1 MAISLTTAVSLL
13 QRTRRPAARRRADV
27 QLGFD
32 ALSDLY
38 YRYWGE
44 YFHLALREPDAA
56 QDADA
61 LARDYDRTHE
71 RYLAAVRGQGAERI
85 LEVSCGGGA
94 LSAWLAD
101 RTGASVVGVD
111 QSAGQLSRARQRTAG
126 GQRPSLRFVQGE
138 VDRLAELAELGTDPY
153 DAALCLD
160 AACYYPDRRRAF
172 RQVAAR
178 LRPGGRLL
186 VVDWCAAE
194 DVTPLQRQL
203 LLDPLARLWAVPDWE
218 TATGYRR
225 LLTHAGLVPLDV
237 EDLTDQARPEFDRG
251 YRVALAAVGE
261 RQQLTDLVR
270 LAATTLR
277 HGPRML
283 QAAGYQLQVALLA
296 KAGADAGCLR
306 YVAALAEKPTA

>member
-44 YFHLALREPDAA
+44 YFHLALREPVAA

-85 LEVSCGGGA
+85 LEVSRGGGA

-111 QSAGQLSRARQRTAG
+111 QSAGQLSRAQQRTAG

-138 VDRLAELAELGTDPY
+138 VDRLAELAELGTTRTT
-153 DAALCLD
+153 
-160 AACYYPDRRRAF
+160 RRSASTPP
-172 RQVAAR
+172 AITPTGDGPSAR
-178 LRPGGRLL
+178 SRPGFGR
-186 VVDWCAAE
+186 AAGCSSS
-194 DVTPLQRQL
+194 TGAPPRTS
-203 LLDPLARLWAVPDWE
+203 PRCSASSCWIHWPGCGRYRTGRPRP
-218 TATGYRR
+218 ATG
-225 LLTHAGLVPLDV
+225 
-237 EDLTDQARPEFDRG
+237 
-251 YRVALAAVGE
+251 
-261 RQQLTDLVR
+261 
-270 LAATTLR
+270 
-277 HGPRML
+277 
-283 QAAGYQLQVALLA
+283 
-296 KAGADAGCLR
+296 GCS
-306 YVAALAEKPTA
+306 PTPDSCRSTSRT

>member
-111 QSAGQLSRARQRTAG
+111 QSAGQLSRAQQRTAG

-172 RQVAAR
+172 RQVAAGFGR
-178 LRPGGRLL
+178 AAGCSSSTGAPPRTSPRCSASSCWIHWPGCGRYRTGRPR
-186 VVDWCAAE
+186 
-194 DVTPLQRQL
+194 P
-203 LLDPLARLWAVPDWE
+203 
-218 TATGYRR
+218 ATG
-225 LLTHAGLVPLDV
+225 
-237 EDLTDQARPEFDRG
+237 
-251 YRVALAAVGE
+251 
-261 RQQLTDLVR
+261 
-270 LAATTLR
+270 
-277 HGPRML
+277 
-283 QAAGYQLQVALLA
+283 
-296 KAGADAGCLR
+296 GCS
-306 YVAALAEKPTA
+306 PTPDSCRSTSRT